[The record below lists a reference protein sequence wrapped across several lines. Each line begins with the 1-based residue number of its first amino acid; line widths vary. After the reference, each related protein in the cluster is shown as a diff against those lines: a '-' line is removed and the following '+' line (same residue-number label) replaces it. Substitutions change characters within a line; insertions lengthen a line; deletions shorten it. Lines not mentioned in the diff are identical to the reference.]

1 MNSAKSENRLAKIV
15 ALLLGYSVLGGF
27 MLGAAALLYEALKY
41 CFGWTCT
48 LPYILVISE
57 ICFTYLSM
65 DRNLSRSEK
74 YAVTLPISI
83 AVAIGAIT
91 LKALF
96 SFGSGDS
103 DEGFTLVYRGFN
115 MPFWASIFVCYVFF
129 NFNEADRRDA
139 IENYQKRK

>member
-1 MNSAKSENRLAKIV
+1 
-15 ALLLGYSVLGGF
+15 
-27 MLGAAALLYEALKY
+27 MLGASALLSEALMN
-41 CFGWTCT
+41 CFGWTHT
-48 LPYILVISE
+48 LPYILIISE

-65 DRNLSRSEK
+65 DRNLRRSEK

-115 MPFWASIFVCYVFF
+115 MPFWSSIFVCYVFF